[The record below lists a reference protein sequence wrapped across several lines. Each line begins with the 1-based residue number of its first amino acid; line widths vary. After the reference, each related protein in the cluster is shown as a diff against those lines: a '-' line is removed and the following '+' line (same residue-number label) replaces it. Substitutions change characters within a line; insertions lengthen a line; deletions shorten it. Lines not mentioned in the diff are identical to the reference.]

1 MTAEIACKARERQK
15 RRDLEIAL
23 RKPETELGNFK
34 LRANVPIN
42 RPRRDHY
49 CANRTSGPRV
59 SGITVMVQI
68 TVAACIYLDAMNSNP
83 NLAALTDRNF

>member
-1 MTAEIACKARERQK
+1 VTAEITCKARERQGG
-15 RRDLEIAL
+15 RDQEIAL

-42 RPRRDHY
+42 RPMRDLY
-49 CANRTSGPRV
+49 CANRTSGPGV
-59 SGITVMVQI
+59 SGITVTVQI
-68 TVAACIYLDAMNSNP
+68 TVAACIFLDAMNSNP